1 MAFLLS
7 IGFTQ
12 SKADHS
18 IFYKHQLYVLVYVDD
33 ILLLAVNT
41 TLIKDFL
48 SELSRKF
55 KYTNNGLVTHFL
67 SMDVELT
74 DNSIYLHQ
82 KTYIQDCLH

>member
-1 MAFLLS
+1 M
-7 IGFTQ
+7 
-12 SKADHS
+12 
-18 IFYKHQLYVLVYVDD
+18 LVYVDD

-55 KYTNNGLVTHFL
+55 KYTNNRLVTHFL

-74 DNSIYLHQ
+74 DDGIYL
-82 KTYIQDCLH
+82 Y